1 MAQIAYILLC
11 HKNVEAIIAQAEYL
25 TAEGDAVAIHFDKN
39 APALAYQKLRQRLE
53 DNPNVTF
60 ARRIRC
66 GWGEWSLV
74 EATLETLKS
83 AVAAFP
89 DAQHFYLISGDCMP
103 IKSAEYI
110 HDYLTHSNHDFIES
124 VDFFTSNWI
133 RTGFCEERLIY
144 RHWFNER
151 SQAWL
156 FYTSY
161 HLQSKL
167 GLRRKIPDDLQ
178 MMIGSQ
184 WWCLR
189 RKTVGDI
196 LEFISKRPDV
206 VKFFRTTWIP
216 DETFFQTLV
225 RHMVPSN
232 EITSK
237 PPTFLLFSDYG
248 MPINFY
254 NDQKDLLLAQDH
266 LFARKISVEATDLQQ
281 QLVSLYGAKGQD
293 FPISDQGRR
302 LFQFLTGR
310 GRIGERFAPRFWE
323 KNAMIGRDRTL
334 YVVVCKKWHVAK
346 RVAARMTEGSTL
358 TKLEYMFDEAT
369 CPLPDLGGIEANL
382 EKRGRHRRAFI
393 RMLFECADTDQLM
406 FCLDPANLDLL
417 KDLHADTC
425 DVRILEIECAYTDDY
440 LAGHAQRVGLVGDQP
455 VPGIADTLLSA
466 IRNDIAHESE
476 RIRDQNF
483 PGFYLLRERL
493 SPEENAGPLAQF
505 LGIEIETAR
514 SIANENHLFKD

>member
-11 HKNVEAIIAQAEYL
+11 HKNVEAIVAQAEYL

-39 APALAYQKLRQRLE
+39 APQAGYAELVKRLAN
-53 DNPNVTF
+53 NPNVTF

-89 DAQHFYLISGDCMP
+89 DAEHFYLISGDCMP

-110 HDYLTHSNHDFIES
+110 HSQLAASDQDFIES
-124 VDFFTSNWI
+124 VDFFASDWI
-133 RTGFCEERLIY
+133 RTGFREERLIY

-156 FYTSY
+156 FYASY
-161 HLQSKL
+161 YLQSKL
-167 GLRRKIPDDLQ
+167 GITRSTPKDLR

-189 RKTVGDI
+189 RKTVTQI
-196 LEFISKRPDV
+196 LAFIKKRPDV

-225 RHMVPSN
+225 RHLVPSK

-266 LFARKISVEATDLQQ
+266 LFARKISMEATQLQE
-281 QLVSLYGAKGQD
+281 QLQSLYGAKGQD
-293 FPISDQGRR
+293 FPISDQGRK
-302 LFQFLTGR
+302 LFEFLTGR
-310 GRIGERFAPRFWE
+310 GRIGERFSPRFWE
-323 KNAMIGRDRTL
+323 KDAMIGRDRTL
-334 YVVVCKKWHVAK
+334 YLVVCKKWHVAK
-346 RVAARMTEGSTL
+346 RMATRMSECINVEKLDYVFDEGS
-358 TKLEYMFDEAT
+358 
-369 CPLPDLGGIEANL
+369 CPLPDLGGIEKTLA
-382 EKRGRHRRAFI
+382 KRNRHRRAFI
-393 RMLFECADTDQLM
+393 RILFERLDTNQLM
-406 FCLDPANLDLL
+406 LCLDPANLDLL
-417 KDLHADTC
+417 TDLHTDTC
-425 DVRILEIECAYTDDY
+425 VVRILEIECAYSDEY
-440 LAGHAQRVGLVGDQP
+440 LEGHARRVGLAGDQAI
-455 VPGIADTLLSA
+455 PGFSEKLLPA
-466 IRNDIAHESE
+466 IHNDIMRESE
-476 RIRDQNF
+476 RIKDQNF
-483 PGFYLLRERL
+483 PGLAQLREHF
-493 SPEENAGPLAQF
+493 SPEENTGPLAQF
-505 LGIEIETAR
+505 LGIETNAAR
-514 SIANENHLFKD
+514 DIANETHLFKD